1 MNTKLFKNIGNL
13 VEGNSYKEFL
23 IFKAGSYHSAGYAIY
38 TLKTENIPYFFSEDA
53 PASDSAEFQK
63 GFTPEVTVEP
73 LSQSILYQIPK
84 EVRGLYRNGAFTK
97 KQALEIVQYLEER
110 WEGKPQEERELSHK
124 KPEYGGNKNLY
135 WEAS

>member
-1 MNTKLFKNIGNL
+1 MSKLFKNIGNL

-23 IFKAGSYHSAGYAIY
+23 IFKAGSYLGAAYAIY
-38 TLKTENIPYFFSEDA
+38 TLETENTWILGMDA
-53 PASDSAEFQK
+53 PEYGTAEFQK

-73 LSQSILYQIPK
+73 LAESVLNQIPS
-84 EVRGLYRNGAFTK
+84 EVMTHATRNGAFTK

-135 WEAS
+135 WEVA